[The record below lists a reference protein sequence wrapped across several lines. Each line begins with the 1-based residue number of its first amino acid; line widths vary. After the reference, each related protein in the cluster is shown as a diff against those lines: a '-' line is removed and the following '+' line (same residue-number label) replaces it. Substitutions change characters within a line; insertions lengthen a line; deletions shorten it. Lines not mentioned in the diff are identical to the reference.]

1 MQNTAGNKDDSVLP
15 TFMVLRVFTLDPIIC
30 ISSLILQIIQIKYTF
45 KCCCHIKMSSSLNV
59 I

>member
-30 ISSLILQIIQIKYTF
+30 ISSLYKLYKSNIL
-45 KCCCHIKMSSSLNV
+45 LNAV
-59 I
+59 AILR

>member
-30 ISSLILQIIQIKYTF
+30 ISSLIL
-45 KCCCHIKMSSSLNV
+45 
-59 I
+59 